1 MKEAPKISVIIPVYN
16 AELYLKRCIDSV
28 LNQSFKS
35 FEIIAIDDGSKDNS
49 FKILNEFQ
57 QFSPNVRTL
66 SRENKGAAYTR
77 NEGIKLAKGE
87 FIMFIDSDDYI
98 NPDYLQVFYD
108 EISSGIDDAV
118 IGGLQRVNQDGKQLF
133 SIQLGKDKW
142 SKYRSISP
150 CARIYRKK
158 FLVDHELSFPDIP
171 LAEDL
176 LFSLTVYTKSENI
189 RTIPYCG
196 YNWFY
201 NENSASNTLNKG
213 FNPNLDIKNVLDKIA
228 AIIPKD
234 FSETKLIKFFI
245 KKFTLY
251 WLLDG
256 GRHSTSA
263 EFLRQ
268 YKEINDWIRING
280 MKSTLSVFD
289 REIRDERFMVK
300 LAIFTMNL
308 IEKLGL
314 LKLFAKLYCKG

>member
-16 AELYLKRCIDSV
+16 AELYLKRCIDSI

-35 FEIIAIDDGSKDNS
+35 FEIIAIDDGSKDSS
-49 FKILNEFQ
+49 FKILSGYQ
-57 QFSPNVRTL
+57 QFSPNIRIL

-108 EISSGIDDAV
+108 EISRGMDDAV

-158 FLVDHELSFPDIP
+158 FIVDNELSFPDIP

-176 LFSLTVYTKSENI
+176 LFSLTVYTKSKNI

-201 NENSASNTLNKG
+201 N
-213 FNPNLDIKNVLDKIA
+213 KNVLDKIA
-228 AIIPKD
+228 GIIPSD

-256 GRHSTSA
+256 GRHSTSE

-280 MKSTLSVFD
+280 MKSTLSVFNRD
-289 REIRDERFMVK
+289 IRDERLMVK

-308 IEKLGL
+308 IEKFGL

>member
-1 MKEAPKISVIIPVYN
+1 M
-16 AELYLKRCIDSV
+16 
-28 LNQSFKS
+28 
-35 FEIIAIDDGSKDNS
+35 
-49 FKILNEFQ
+49 
-57 QFSPNVRTL
+57 
-66 SRENKGAAYTR
+66 
-77 NEGIKLAKGE
+77 
-87 FIMFIDSDDYI
+87 
-98 NPDYLQVFYD
+98 
-108 EISSGIDDAV
+108 
-118 IGGLQRVNQDGKQLF
+118 
-133 SIQLGKDKW
+133 
-142 SKYRSISP
+142 
-150 CARIYRKK
+150 
-158 FLVDHELSFPDIP
+158 
-171 LAEDL
+171 

-234 FSETKLIKFFI
+234 FSETKLVKFFI

-256 GRHSTSA
+256 GRHSTSE

-268 YKEINDWIRING
+268 YKEINDWVKING
-280 MKSTLSVFD
+280 MKSTLSVFN
-289 REIRDERFMVK
+289 REIRDERLMVK

-308 IEKLGL
+308 IEKVGL

>member
-1 MKEAPKISVIIPVYN
+1 
-16 AELYLKRCIDSV
+16 
-28 LNQSFKS
+28 
-35 FEIIAIDDGSKDNS
+35 
-49 FKILNEFQ
+49 
-57 QFSPNVRTL
+57 
-66 SRENKGAAYTR
+66 
-77 NEGIKLAKGE
+77 
-87 FIMFIDSDDYI
+87 MFIDSDDYI
-98 NPDYLQVFYD
+98 KSDYLQVFYD
-108 EISSGIDDAV
+108 EISRGLDDAV

-158 FLVDHELSFPDIP
+158 FIVDNELSFPDIP

-213 FNPNLDIKNVLDKIA
+213 FNPKLDIKNVLDKIA
-228 AIIPKD
+228 GIIPND

-256 GRHSTSA
+256 GRHSTSE

-289 REIRDERFMVK
+289 REIRDERLMVK
-300 LAIFTMNL
+300 VAIFTMNL
-308 IEKLGL
+308 IEKFGL